1 MYCST
6 TLNSPLNIH
15 LRELGSGLNLQFAF
29 SLCTDAFTPA
39 IKPPHLFSR
48 GTISNILGRQQI
60 SGSRQSDSFLL
71 THTFFHINT
80 FSRCLWSRWHFGPM
94 SINSYLLVK
103 ADTFQS
109 TYSISFALL
118 TGCLPEGQPNPAQT
132 KSVKLETETRWVPTS
147 KSCPLPTDSA

>member
-15 LRELGSGLNLQFAF
+15 LGELGPDLTC
-29 SLCTDAFTPA
+29 SLLFTLHRRIYTSNKA
-39 IKPPHLFSR
+39 SALFSR